1 MWWQTVLSVI
11 TFGIYSARKARRQE
25 AKDKAH
31 DWQDEAVKV
40 RRELERKTEGKR
52 GE

>member
-1 MWWQTVLSVI
+1 MPWKYILTLGLYGYFEW
-11 TFGIYSARKARRQE
+11 RKARRQE

-40 RRELERKTEGKR
+40 RRELERETEEKR